1 LNVHVNTIGFA
12 ISRSRTLL
20 RRILA
25 EHAPDEAR
33 QQLAERVVKHLEQ
46 SGFDLDE
53 EGRTLRKR
61 TPLQPHWDAAGRLAP
76 TGHPGAASARLG
88 RSSTAWPRRPGRCGA
103 PRPPDLAQLVRAN
116 GYCLRQHRSPA
127 ATTHPL
133 RHLHYS
139 LSRPGSPI
147 DIQYR

>member
-61 TPLQPHWDAAGRLAP
+61 TPLQPHGM
-76 TGHPGAASARLG
+76 
-88 RSSTAWPRRPGRCGA
+88 PRG
-103 PRPPDLAQLVRAN
+103 D
-116 GYCLRQHRSPA
+116 
-127 ATTHPL
+127 
-133 RHLHYS
+133 
-139 LSRPGSPI
+139 
-147 DIQYR
+147 